1 MKKYEYKF
9 IKVPAAHTKKRYYY
23 KSPPIG
29 SAYEACKDVITTEAA
44 NGWRLKQVVVP
55 FNEKTG
61 VYMTR
66 CYQVIF
72 EREIEDTGEDMAI

>member
-9 IKVPAAHTKKRYYY
+9 VKVPVTYRKKRFYY
-23 KSPPIG
+23 KSPPVG
-29 SAYEACKDVITTEAA
+29 STYEACKEVINKEAVE
-44 NGWRLKQVVVP
+44 GWRLRQVVVP

-61 VYMTR
+61 VYRAR

-72 EREIEDTGEDMAI
+72 EREIN

>member
-9 IKVPAAHTKKRYYY
+9 VKVPVVTEKMGIMNVAHKGETF
-23 KSPPIG
+23 
-29 SAYEACKDVITTEAA
+29 EACKEVINQESE

-55 FNEKTG
+55 FNEKSG
-61 VYMTR
+61 VYGAE

-72 EREIEDTGEDMAI
+72 EKEID